1 MYVCK
6 VINKVLKTITTATT
20 VNTSSGSSSTSTTTS
35 NTGLSLSEYQQVAD
49 EVISGQWGGGD
60 DRKSRLEAAGYNYA
74 AVMTLVNHEL
84 LGTAIDTSYFE
95 SATPGS
101 DTGEIGESISGSAE
115 SYTVTSS
122 KNELVDEEYVFHYP
136 PANSKSMLLLS
147 GRINDEMNR
156 AGTFEFQVPPSNTCL
171 TAGYFKKL
179 SSTIEVY
186 WDYDTEPLFRGRII
200 DSQRAFAGSMTF
212 NCEGWLSVLND
223 SIVDPSKFSGMGD
236 EENGITTT
244 PAAMFSSLISV
255 HNGQVGEGKKLTAVP
270 RGYSG
275 EQVHFPW
282 PSYEKTF
289 EYIQSNFLSNEA
301 VGGRMWTRRTR
312 VNGKLTD
319 YVYLDA
325 DTEANQV
332 TSKQSII
339 FGKSLLDLTESI
351 NAAEIYTVMIPTG
364 KDGLKLS
371 EGYIEN
377 AEGISKYGRIWHHE
391 EFNDI
396 EDEATLRT
404 KATEM
409 LARNA
414 GEITSIE
421 VSAVD
426 IHLLDSNT
434 PNLKVGEYVPVLSP
448 VHGIDVAYIC
458 TAASIDICNPANTKY
473 TLGVNPE
480 TLTTKQLRL
489 SQQIAQS
496 SLSYKSEST
505 SYPIEAENINSQIDI
520 QSISFYRTGKTVYLS
535 FTMKVLTLI
544 AADSN
549 IRLFTYSTVNNPTT
563 EVTSTAYDQTSKK
576 NYTSRSYGGNV
587 QLINDTDIAANDII
601 SSTLTWLTR

>member
-6 VINKVLKTITTATT
+6 VINKVTRTITT
-20 VNTSSGSSSTSTTTS
+20 TTTTGGGTETTTTT
-35 NTGLSLSEYQQVAD
+35 NGLSFEEYQRIAD
-49 EVISGQWGGGD
+49 EVEMGQWGSGD
-60 DRKSRLEAAGYNYA
+60 ERRAALEAAGYNYA
-74 AVMTLVNHEL
+74 AVMTIVNHDL
-84 LGTAIDTSYFE
+84 IGTAIDTSYFNG
-95 SATPGS
+95 T
-101 DTGEIGESISGSAE
+101 TT
-115 SYTVTSS
+115 TVTPSTPTTTTTTTTVT
-122 KNELVDEEYVFHYP
+122 EDEEHVFHYP
-136 PANSKSMLLLS
+136 PANDKTMLVLS
-147 GRINDEMNR
+147 GKINDEMNR
-156 AGTFEFQVPPSNTCL
+156 AGTFEFQLPPNNKCL
-171 TAGYFKKL
+171 EAGYFRKL
-179 SSTIEVY
+179 TSTIEVY

-200 DSQRAFAGSMTF
+200 DSQKTFAGTMTF
-212 NCEGWLSVLND
+212 TCEGRLSYLND
-223 SIVDPSKFSGMGD
+223 SIVRPQGS
-236 EENGITTT
+236 EEDGVIDTVTG
-244 PAAMFSSLISV
+244 FFQGLISQ
-255 HNGQVGEGKKLTAVP
+255 HNLQVGPDKAFSPAVV
-270 RGYSG
+270 RGYSD
-275 EQVHFPW
+275 EQVHFPY
-282 PSYEKTF
+282 PNYEKTF
-289 EYIQSNFLSNEA
+289 EYIQNNFLGNEN
-301 VGGRMWTRRTR
+301 VGGRLWTRRDPQG
-312 VNGKLTD
+312 NNII
-319 YVYLDA
+319 YLDA
-325 DTEANQV
+325 DVEENQK
-332 TSKQSII
+332 TSEQSII
-339 FGKSLLDLTESI
+339 FGKSLLDLTQSI

-364 KDGLKLS
+364 KDGLSLS
-371 EGYIEN
+371 GNDYIEN

-426 IHLLDSNT
+426 IHLLDSET

-473 TLGVNPE
+473 TLGVNPD
-480 TLTTKQLRL
+480 TLTTKQLKL

-496 SLSYKSEST
+496 NLSYKSESST
-505 SYPIEAENINSQIDI
+505 YPIQAENINPSITI
-520 QSISFYRTGKTVYLS
+520 QSISFYKTGKTVYLS
-535 FTMKVLTLI
+535 FTMKVITLI

-549 IRLFTYSTVNNPTT
+549 IVLFTYSTVNNPTT